1 MLFRNEECFGGIPL
15 ISFSVTWVMLSG
27 IYMSYMRR
35 MISARL
41 LLCGT
46 RPSLLGGLLVPT
58 LSKSNSMRPTEIL
71 PKIPQWEAIPYSADL
86 QCECGESGFESWQ
99 QLPKL
104 IGWCDTPRGYM
115 AVFECPVC
123 FEKFRFHVAS
133 DDAKWELDD
142 LERGLHLFA
151 YNSSNKDEL
160 LPQFK

>member
-1 MLFRNEECFGGIPL
+1 M
-15 ISFSVTWVMLSG
+15 
-27 IYMSYMRR
+27 
-35 MISARL
+35 
-41 LLCGT
+41 CGT
-46 RPSLLGGLLVPT
+46 RLSLLSVLLVPT
-58 LSKSNSMRPTEIL
+58 LKSNSMRPTEIL
-71 PKIPQWEAIPYSADL
+71 PKIPQWEAIPYNADL
-86 QCECGESGFESWQ
+86 QCECGESGFASWQ

-133 DDAKWELDD
+133 DSAKWELDD

-151 YNSSNKDEL
+151 YNCSNKDEL